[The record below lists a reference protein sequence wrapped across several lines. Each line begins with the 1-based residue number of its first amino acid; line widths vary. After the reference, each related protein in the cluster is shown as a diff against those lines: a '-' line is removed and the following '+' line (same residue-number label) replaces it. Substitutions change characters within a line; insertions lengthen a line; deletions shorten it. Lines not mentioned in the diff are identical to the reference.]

1 MIFHVSHS
9 TVTIIKLTLSVLT
22 AMVTLYLFQI
32 ASYTS
37 PYCPPPS
44 LCFITMSVL
53 GSRELFIFHLNMPS
67 LSWGVKNFLSFILNM
82 PSLSWGVENF
92 LSFILNMPSLFSSRS
107 HQCDFIVT
115 RIITINSNC
124 AIIIAKNVPLNALR
138 KPQLG

>member
-1 MIFHVSHS
+1 MNCSQCQVVQFHREWHRFKSDTAIMINEPLFRPLFCILFNVQ
-9 TVTIIKLTLSVLT
+9 LTLSVLT

-82 PSLSWGVENF
+82 PSLSWGVKNF
-92 LSFILNMPSLFSSRS
+92 YLSSSICHRCF
-107 HQCDFIVT
+107 HLVVT
-115 RIITINSNC
+115 N
-124 AIIIAKNVPLNALR
+124 AISV
-138 KPQLG
+138 